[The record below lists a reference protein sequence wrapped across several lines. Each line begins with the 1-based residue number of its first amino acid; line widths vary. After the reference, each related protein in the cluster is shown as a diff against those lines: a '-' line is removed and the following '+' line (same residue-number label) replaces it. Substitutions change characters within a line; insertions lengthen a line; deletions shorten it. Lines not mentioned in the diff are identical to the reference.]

1 MRADLCYIKIK
12 RKNNMFSQKSVL
24 TVAFL
29 PLCVLFS
36 QPVLAE
42 STFSSK
48 YAPYIGYQHSFTHYT
63 FDDKSVRKYSPRFF
77 VGMNPIQEKNYKMG
91 FELGYTVP
99 VSHEEHRAHYSSI
112 AKGEVRENALLK
124 TKSNDIYFTF
134 YQTLSGNSH
143 WFLKP
148 GLEYYQHTQRLSDN
162 RGNFEQETTPSL
174 YLTARAGIGYRFNN
188 GLAFNLSSGSRFI
201 DLYDNSKPKRFL
213 FNMNAEYAF

>member
-1 MRADLCYIKIK
+1 
-12 RKNNMFSQKSVL
+12 MFSKKSVL
-24 TVAFL
+24 AVAFL
-29 PLCVLFS
+29 PCCLFFS
-36 QPVLAE
+36 QHVLAKV
-42 STFSSK
+42 TPTSK

-63 FDDKSVRKYSPRFF
+63 FDDKLVRKYSPRLF

-99 VSHEEHRAHYSSI
+99 VSHEEHRAYYSSI
-112 AKGEVRENALLK
+112 AKGLVRENALLK

-134 YQTLSGNSH
+134 YQKISGNSH

-174 YLTARAGIGYRFNN
+174 YLTARAGIGYRFDS
-188 GLAFNLSSGSRFI
+188 GVSFNLSSGSRFI
-201 DLYDNSKPKRFL
+201 DLHHNSKPKRFL
-213 FNMNAEYAF
+213 FNMNMEYAF